1 MSISKQIASYIVATQ
16 FNDIPKITVETAKKL
31 LLDGIG
37 CLLAGTIGDPGKIA
51 SKMNARLA
59 GEAGQS
65 TIIIDG
71 RQCSPRAAAFVNGIT
86 LYSVGVN
93 DIHKD
98 SGSHPGGCIIPAT
111 LAVGEWQ
118 SINGKEMITA
128 MVAGYDVMGR
138 LGRAM
143 MPSHRECGFHP
154 TGTFGAFA
162 STAAVGRLLKLD
174 TKQIISAFGIAGS
187 QAAGLTSFQT
197 DGSLT
202 MIFHAGRAAQ
212 NGVESCLLAQ
222 EGFTG
227 PHTVFE
233 DRRGGFVHSTSR
245 HYEMDALT
253 HQLGVEFEI
262 DKTAFRPFY
271 GCTYTIA
278 ASSATAEILKR
289 NSQKKLTDITQV
301 IVRCHAIVIDEVGDN
316 NPQTLLAARIS
327 MEFNVALVIARGD
340 VLVGDVTETDL
351 WNPVIRSLFPLIKFQ
366 EDSSMSSWASAVTI
380 NYKDGSTETEESLI
394 PKGDPKNPMSW
405 EDTENKFYQLIESID
420 STKQGS
426 RIVDLV
432 HNIENTNGSILM
444 KAINETAPSKI
455 S

>member
-1 MSISKQIASYIVATQ
+1 MAITNQIASYIVSTQ
-16 FNDIPKITVETAKKL
+16 FNDIPQTTVETAKRL

-37 CLLAGTIGDPGKIA
+37 CLLAGTIAEPGKIA
-51 SKMNARLA
+51 SKMNAHLA

-71 RQCSPRAAAFVNGIT
+71 RRCSPRAAAFVNGIT

-93 DIHKD
+93 DIHKA

-118 SINGKEMITA
+118 SINGKDILTA

-154 TGTFGAFA
+154 TGTFGTFA
-162 STAAVGRLLKLD
+162 STAAVGRLLQLD
-174 TKQIISAFGIAGS
+174 VKKMMSAFGIAGS

-233 DRRGGFVHSTSR
+233 DQRGGFVQSTSK
-245 HYEMDALT
+245 HYELDALT
-253 HQLGVEFEI
+253 HQLGTSFEI
-262 DKTAFRPFY
+262 DETTFRPFY

-289 NSQKKLTDITQV
+289 NSNKKIVHITQV
-301 IVRCHAIVIDEVGDN
+301 IVRCHAIVIDEVGNN

-327 MEFNVALVIARGD
+327 MEFNVALVMARGD

-351 WNPVIRSLFPLIKFQ
+351 WNPAIRSLFPLIKLQ
-366 EDSSMSSWASAVTI
+366 EDSSMSSWASVVTI
-380 NYKDGSTETEESLI
+380 HYKDGSTNTVESLT

-405 EDTENKFYQLIESID
+405 EDTENKFYQLIETINSK
-420 STKQGS
+420 KQGS
-426 RIVDLV
+426 RIVELV
-432 HNIENTNGSILM
+432 HNIENTNGSVLM
-444 KAINETAPSKI
+444 KAINETALSKI